1 MAVETNFNSGASGVK
16 KEQRVKPS
24 VLKMQ
29 IEQLQKDN
37 EQLNGEIAE
46 LSIKYTDAFK
56 KNVLL
61 QTRIQTIL
69 QILKME

>member
-1 MAVETNFNSGASGVK
+1 MAVETKVK
-16 KEQRVKPS
+16 EPRVKPS
-24 VLKMQ
+24 ALKMQ
-29 IEQLQKDN
+29 IENLQKEN

-46 LSIKYTDAFK
+46 LSNKYIDAFK

-61 QTRIQTIL
+61 ETRLQTIL

>member
-1 MAVETNFNSGASGVK
+1 MAVETNLGKATVK
-16 KEQRVKPS
+16 EVRVKPS
-24 VLKMQ
+24 ILKMQ
-29 IEQLQKDN
+29 IENLQKEN

-46 LSIKYTDAFK
+46 LSSKYTDAFK

-61 QTRIQTIL
+61 QTRLQTIL